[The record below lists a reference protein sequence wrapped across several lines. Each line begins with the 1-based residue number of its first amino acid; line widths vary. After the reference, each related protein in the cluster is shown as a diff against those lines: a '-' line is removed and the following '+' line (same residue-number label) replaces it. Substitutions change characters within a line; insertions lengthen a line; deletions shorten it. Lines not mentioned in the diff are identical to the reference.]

1 MGRVIYTIELD
12 LMSHTY
18 TPTIRMFKLGR
29 ELGAPFVMGR
39 LTPALV

>member
-29 ELGAPFVMGR
+29 ELGTFQSE
-39 LTPALV
+39 LTPA